1 MSRLAFCGPC
11 LLIFYPYFMKR
22 AILTFST
29 IILLSVFCGSASAIN
44 PESALYVNRGDSCS
58 RINDTYN
65 SMLWYQK
72 AYAIDSCN
80 DTIVRK
86 LAQCYYVRGQYKNCI
101 SLTDT
106 LLADTAI
113 YQDLRLRFNC
123 FRKMAKDT
131 LANECAK
138 QIVVVNPLDA
148 TVVASMAAFYI
159 AHEEVDSALL
169 YAEAYYKID
178 STNQQV
184 NAQLAT
190 SLYLKKDYHR
200 ALDLFLEIYDNG
212 DYNLATLYYIGIL
225 YDRCNIPDK
234 AFYYLNMA
242 NMQSLTPS
250 LSILKALS
258 RVAIRTEHRDEA
270 LSFTDEALAIC
281 QADSVSMA
289 EVYSIRADFYEAY
302 SLKYEAGGD
311 TVEAESCV
319 KKQIKMLL
327 TSLQYDNDIKV
338 QYSLALAYY
347 HIHDTEKTLHWL
359 QSIIDSEWEA
369 TKANKKVI
377 NSAKEWMSVVKEEDF
392 FRNGTEA
399 KDIKE

>member
-1 MSRLAFCGPC
+1 
-11 LLIFYPYFMKR
+11 MKT
-22 AILTFST
+22 AISIFST
-29 IILLSVFCGSASAIN
+29 IILLSIFYNNASAIN
-44 PESALYVNRGDSCS
+44 PESASYVNRGDSCL
-58 RINDTYN
+58 RMNDTYN
-65 SMLWYQK
+65 SLLWYQK

-86 LAQCYYVRGQYKNCI
+86 LAQCYYLRGQYKNCI

-190 SLYLKKDYHR
+190 SLYLKKDYYR
-200 ALDLFLEIYDNG
+200 ALDLFLELYNNG
-212 DYNLATLYYIGIL
+212 DYNLATLYYIGML

-234 AFYYLNMA
+234 AFYYLNIA
-242 NMQSLTPS
+242 YMQSLTPQ

-258 RVAIRTEHRDEA
+258 RVAIRTDHRDEA
-270 LSFTDEALAIC
+270 LSFTEEALSIC

-289 EVYSIRADFYEAY
+289 EIYSIRADFYEAY
-302 SLKYEAGGD
+302 SSKYEVVED
-311 TVEAESCV
+311 TVKAETCV

-327 TSLQYDNDIKV
+327 TSLQYNNDIKV
-338 QYSLALAYY
+338 QFSLALAYY
-347 HIHDTEKTLHWL
+347 HIHDTEKTLYWL
-359 QSIIDSEWEA
+359 QSIIDTEWDA

-377 NSAKEWMSVVKEEDF
+377 NSAKEWMSVVKEEYF